1 MVGVVVVS
9 HSSRA
14 AKGIRDI
21 AVEMGSS
28 DTRIVVAGGDV
39 DGGIGTDPNA
49 IAEAITEATG
59 VSDDHRTQEDNTGA
73 GSTDEDDNST
83 QDEVDDVV
91 LLVDLGSAVMNA
103 ELAIEMTTID
113 NTVHIADAPVLEG
126 ALNATVEASSS
137 KATVESVVA
146 AAEDAREYSKVA

>member
-9 HSSRA
+9 HSPRA

-28 DTRIVVAGGDV
+28 DTRLVVAGGDV

-49 IAEAITEATG
+49 IAEAITEAAG
-59 VSDDHRTQEDNTGA
+59 VNDDHR
-73 GSTDEDDNST
+73 SDENKTADDNPT
-83 QDEVDDVV
+83 QGEIDDVV

-103 ELAIEMTTID
+103 ELAIEMVTID

-137 KATVESVVA
+137 KATVESV
-146 AAEDAREYSKVA
+146 

>member
-1 MVGVVVVS
+1 MVGVVVIS
-9 HSSRA
+9 HSPRA

-28 DTRIVVAGGDV
+28 DTRLVVAGGDV

-49 IAEAITEATG
+49 IAEAITEAAG
-59 VSDDHRTQEDNTGA
+59 VNDDHR
-73 GSTDEDDNST
+73 SDENKTADDNPT
-83 QDEVDDVV
+83 QGEIDDVV

-103 ELAIEMTTID
+103 ELAIEMVTID

-137 KATVESVVA
+137 KATVESVIA
-146 AAEDAREYSKVA
+146 AAEDAREYSKIN

>member
-1 MVGVVVVS
+1 MVGVVVIS
-9 HSSRA
+9 HSPRA

-28 DTRIVVAGGDV
+28 DTRLVVAGGDV

-49 IAEAITEATG
+49 IAEAITEAAG
-59 VSDDHRTQEDNTGA
+59 VNDDHRSDENKTANDNPTQGEI
-73 GSTDEDDNST
+73 
-83 QDEVDDVV
+83 DDVV

-103 ELAIEMTTID
+103 ELAIEMVTID
-113 NTVHIADAPVLEG
+113 NTVCIADAPVLEG

-137 KATVESVVA
+137 KATVESVIA
-146 AAEDAREYSKVA
+146 AAEDAREYSKIN

>member
-1 MVGVVVVS
+1 MVGVVVIS
-9 HSSRA
+9 HSPRA

-28 DTRIVVAGGDV
+28 DTRLVVAGGDV

-49 IAEAITEATG
+49 IAEAITEAAG
-59 VSDDHRTQEDNTGA
+59 ISDDHR
-73 GSTDEDDNST
+73 SDENKTADDNPT
-83 QDEVDDVV
+83 QGEIDDVV

-103 ELAIEMTTID
+103 ELAIEMVTID

-146 AAEDAREYSKVA
+146 AAEDAREYSKIN

>member
-1 MVGVVVVS
+1 MVGVVVIS
-9 HSSRA
+9 HSPRA

-28 DTRIVVAGGDV
+28 DTRLVVAGGDV

-49 IAEAITEATG
+49 IAEAITEAAG
-59 VSDDHRTQEDNTGA
+59 VNDDHR
-73 GSTDEDDNST
+73 SDENKTADDNPT
-83 QDEVDDVV
+83 QGEIDDVV

-103 ELAIEMTTID
+103 ELAIEMVTID

-146 AAEDAREYSKVA
+146 AAEDAREYSKVD

>member
-1 MVGVVVVS
+1 MVGVVVIS
-9 HSSRA
+9 HSPRA

-28 DTRIVVAGGDV
+28 DTRLVVAGGDV

-49 IAEAITEATG
+49 IAEAITEAAG
-59 VSDDHRTQEDNTGA
+59 ISDDHRSDENKTANDNPIQG
-73 GSTDEDDNST
+73 EI
-83 QDEVDDVV
+83 DDVV

-103 ELAIEMTTID
+103 ELAIEMVTID

-137 KATVESVVA
+137 KATVESVIA
-146 AAEDAREYSKVA
+146 AAEDAREYSKIN

>member
-1 MVGVVVVS
+1 MVGVVVIS
-9 HSSRA
+9 HSPRA

-28 DTRIVVAGGDV
+28 DTRLVVAGGDV

-49 IAEAITEATG
+49 IAEAITEAAG
-59 VSDDHRTQEDNTGA
+59 VNDDYRSDENKTANDNPTQGEI
-73 GSTDEDDNST
+73 
-83 QDEVDDVV
+83 DDVV

-103 ELAIEMTTID
+103 ELAIEMVTID

-146 AAEDAREYSKVA
+146 AAEDAREYSKIN

>member
-9 HSSRA
+9 HSPRA

-49 IAEAITEATG
+49 IAEAITEAAG
-59 VSDDHRTQEDNTGA
+59 VSDDHRTQEDNTEA

-146 AAEDAREYSKVA
+146 AAEDAREYSKVD

>member
-1 MVGVVVVS
+1 MVGVVVIS
-9 HSSRA
+9 HSPRA

-28 DTRIVVAGGDV
+28 DTRLVVAGGDV

-49 IAEAITEATG
+49 IAEAITEAAG
-59 VSDDHRTQEDNTGA
+59 ISDDHRSDENKTANDNPTQGEI
-73 GSTDEDDNST
+73 
-83 QDEVDDVV
+83 DDVV

-103 ELAIEMTTID
+103 ELAIEMVTID

-146 AAEDAREYSKVA
+146 AAEDAREYSKIN

>member
-1 MVGVVVVS
+1 MVGVVVIS
-9 HSSRA
+9 HSPRA

-28 DTRIVVAGGDV
+28 DTRLVVAGGDV

-49 IAEAITEATG
+49 IAEAITEAAG
-59 VSDDHRTQEDNTGA
+59 ISDDHR
-73 GSTDEDDNST
+73 SDENKTADDNPT
-83 QDEVDDVV
+83 QGEIDDVV

-103 ELAIEMTTID
+103 ELAIEMVTID

-137 KATVESVVA
+137 KATVESVIA
-146 AAEDAREYSKVA
+146 AAEDAREYSKIN

>member
-1 MVGVVVVS
+1 MVGVVVIS
-9 HSSRA
+9 HSPRA

-28 DTRIVVAGGDV
+28 DTRLVVAGGDV

-49 IAEAITEATG
+49 IAEAITEAAG
-59 VSDDHRTQEDNTGA
+59 VNDDHRSDENKTANDNPTQGEI
-73 GSTDEDDNST
+73 
-83 QDEVDDVV
+83 DDVV

-103 ELAIEMTTID
+103 ELAIEMVTID
-113 NTVHIADAPVLEG
+113 NTVYIADAPVLEG

-146 AAEDAREYSKVA
+146 AAEDAREYSKIN

>member
-1 MVGVVVVS
+1 MVGVVVIS
-9 HSSRA
+9 HSPRA

-28 DTRIVVAGGDV
+28 DTRLVVAGGDV

-49 IAEAITEATG
+49 IAEAITEAAG
-59 VSDDHRTQEDNTGA
+59 ISDDHR
-73 GSTDEDDNST
+73 SDENKTADDNPT

-146 AAEDAREYSKVA
+146 AAEDAREYSKVD

>member
-49 IAEAITEATG
+49 IAEAITEAAG
-59 VSDDHRTQEDNTGA
+59 VSDDHH
-73 GSTDEDDNST
+73 SDENKTADDNPT

-146 AAEDAREYSKVA
+146 AAEDAREYSKVD

>member
-9 HSSRA
+9 HSPRA

-49 IAEAITEATG
+49 IAEAITEAAG
-59 VSDDHRTQEDNTGA
+59 VSDDHR
-73 GSTDEDDNST
+73 SDENKTADDTST
-83 QDEVDDVV
+83 QGDIDDVV

-103 ELAIEMTTID
+103 ELAIEMVTID

-146 AAEDAREYSKVA
+146 AAEDAHEYSKVD

>member
-1 MVGVVVVS
+1 MVGVVVIS
-9 HSSRA
+9 HSPRA

-28 DTRIVVAGGDV
+28 DTRLVVAGGDV

-49 IAEAITEATG
+49 IAEAITEAAG
-59 VSDDHRTQEDNTGA
+59 ISDDHRSDENKTANDNPTQGEI
-73 GSTDEDDNST
+73 
-83 QDEVDDVV
+83 DDVV

-103 ELAIEMTTID
+103 ELAIEMVTID
-113 NTVHIADAPVLEG
+113 NTVYIADAPVLEG

-137 KATVESVVA
+137 KATVESVIA
-146 AAEDAREYSKVA
+146 AAEDAREYSKIN

>member
-1 MVGVVVVS
+1 MVGVVVIS
-9 HSSRA
+9 HSPRA

-28 DTRIVVAGGDV
+28 DTRLVVAGGDV

-49 IAEAITEATG
+49 IAEAITEAAG
-59 VSDDHRTQEDNTGA
+59 VNDDHRSDENKTANDNPTQGEI
-73 GSTDEDDNST
+73 
-83 QDEVDDVV
+83 DDVV

-103 ELAIEMTTID
+103 ELAIEMVTID
-113 NTVHIADAPVLEG
+113 NTVYIADAPVLEG

-137 KATVESVVA
+137 KATVESVIA
-146 AAEDAREYSKVA
+146 AAEDAREYSKIN

>member
-1 MVGVVVVS
+1 MVGVVVIS
-9 HSSRA
+9 HSPRA

-28 DTRIVVAGGDV
+28 DTRLVVAGGDV

-49 IAEAITEATG
+49 IAEAITEAAG
-59 VSDDHRTQEDNTGA
+59 VNDDHR
-73 GSTDEDDNST
+73 SDENKTADDNPT
-83 QDEVDDVV
+83 QGEIDDVV

-103 ELAIEMTTID
+103 ELAIEMVTID
-113 NTVHIADAPVLEG
+113 NTVYIADAPVLEG

-137 KATVESVVA
+137 KATVESVIA
-146 AAEDAREYSKVA
+146 AAEDAREYSKIN

>member
-1 MVGVVVVS
+1 MVGVVVIS
-9 HSSRA
+9 HSPRA

-28 DTRIVVAGGDV
+28 DTRLVVAGGDV

-49 IAEAITEATG
+49 IAEAITEAAG
-59 VSDDHRTQEDNTGA
+59 VNDDHRSDENKTANDNPTQGEI
-73 GSTDEDDNST
+73 
-83 QDEVDDVV
+83 DDVV

-103 ELAIEMTTID
+103 ELAIEMVTID

-137 KATVESVVA
+137 KATVESVIA
-146 AAEDAREYSKVA
+146 AAEDAREYSKIN

>member
-1 MVGVVVVS
+1 MVGVVVIS
-9 HSSRA
+9 HSPRA

-28 DTRIVVAGGDV
+28 DTRLVVAGGDV

-49 IAEAITEATG
+49 IAEAITEAAG
-59 VSDDHRTQEDNTGA
+59 VNDDHRSDENKTANDNPTQGEI
-73 GSTDEDDNST
+73 
-83 QDEVDDVV
+83 DDVV

-103 ELAIEMTTID
+103 ELAIEMVTID

-146 AAEDAREYSKVA
+146 AAEDAHEYSKIN

>member
-1 MVGVVVVS
+1 MVGVVVIS
-9 HSSRA
+9 HSPRA

-28 DTRIVVAGGDV
+28 DTRLVVAGGDV

-49 IAEAITEATG
+49 IAEAITEAAG
-59 VSDDHRTQEDNTGA
+59 VNDDHR
-73 GSTDEDDNST
+73 SDENKTADDNPT

-146 AAEDAREYSKVA
+146 AAEDAREYSKVD

>member
-1 MVGVVVVS
+1 MVGVVVIS
-9 HSSRA
+9 HSPRA

-28 DTRIVVAGGDV
+28 DTRLVVAGGDV

-49 IAEAITEATG
+49 IAEAITEAAG
-59 VSDDHRTQEDNTGA
+59 VNDDHRSDENKTANDNPTQGEI
-73 GSTDEDDNST
+73 
-83 QDEVDDVV
+83 DDVV

-103 ELAIEMTTID
+103 ELAIEMVTID

-146 AAEDAREYSKVA
+146 AAEDAREYSKIN

>member
-1 MVGVVVVS
+1 MVGVVVIS
-9 HSSRA
+9 HSPRA

-28 DTRIVVAGGDV
+28 DTRLVVAGGDV

-49 IAEAITEATG
+49 IAEAITEAAG
-59 VSDDHRTQEDNTGA
+59 VNDDHR
-73 GSTDEDDNST
+73 SDENKTADDNPT
-83 QDEVDDVV
+83 QGEIDDVV

-103 ELAIEMTTID
+103 ELAIEMVTID

-146 AAEDAREYSKVA
+146 AAEDAREYSKIN

>member
-1 MVGVVVVS
+1 MVGVVVIS
-9 HSSRA
+9 HSPRA

-28 DTRIVVAGGDV
+28 NTRIVVAGGDV

-49 IAEAITEATG
+49 IAEAITEAAG
-59 VSDDHRTQEDNTGA
+59 VNDDHRSDENKTANDNPTQGEI
-73 GSTDEDDNST
+73 
-83 QDEVDDVV
+83 DDVV

-103 ELAIEMTTID
+103 ELAIEMVTID

-146 AAEDAREYSKVA
+146 AAEDAREYSKIN